1 MGLNATVTPGINV
14 TSSTT
19 LDAANLNLLGTP
31 TVSITGSI
39 DSSDIGQNTVGT
51 SEIKP
56 DAVTQTEIGS
66 IGGTNYILRG
76 DSSGKGAGISTLA
89 QDGDEDQISL
99 LVNDKT
105 DLKAR
110 MITGDL
116 DVTTVDGN
124 KLNLSIKDDSISAAM
139 LQDNA
144 ASINVGNI
152 QPGGGM
158 EANGGK
164 ANLSN
169 GGAGLI
175 VFNPSATSTIGDTAY
190 YGKAQVLQPTT
201 GNQFLKSTGGATSP
215 LAFGA
220 VPGIPDAFVHAYSP
234 TYRSHTATEGDDIF
248 TKLFGSGVYGIKRKH
263 DLAGAE
269 QYGVLLVVFDI
280 GLFADDD
287 NVGVMGNGIN
297 GKYEHAGVM
306 PLVHG
311 PVQLDRF
318 NESLTPV
325 TDTEVD
331 QRPFIYVKWMVS
343 SRHSG
348 TIGQD
353 NVEAP
358 QDQLLDTGSSG
369 THQYFRNVNV
379 CNMTFYKY

>member
-51 SEIKP
+51 SEIQAN
-56 DAVTQTEIGS
+56 AVTQTEIGS

-76 DSSGKGAGISTLA
+76 DSSGNGAGISTLA
-89 QDGDEDQISL
+89 QDGGEDQISL

-124 KLNLSIKDDSISAAM
+124 KLNLAIKDNSISAAM
-139 LQDNA
+139 LQDNVT
-144 ASINVGNI
+144 SINIGNI
-152 QPGGGM
+152 EPGGGLN
-158 EANGGK
+158 ADGGK
-164 ANLSN
+164 ASVAN

-175 VFNPSATSTIGDTAY
+175 VFNPGATSTIGDDTY
-190 YGKAQVLQPTT
+190 YGKAQVLQPTRA
-201 GNQFLKSTGGATSP
+201 NQVIVSSGGESSP
-215 LAFGA
+215 LAFGT
-220 VPGIPDAFVHAYSP
+220 VPGMPDAFVHAYSP
-234 TYRSHTATEGDDIF
+234 TYRSHVATSGDDIF

-263 DLAGAE
+263 DLTGAE
-269 QYGVLLVVFDI
+269 QYGVMLVVFDI
-280 GLFADDD
+280 GLFAADD
-287 NVGVMGNGIN
+287 NVGVIGNGIN

-311 PVQLDRF
+311 PVQVDRF
-318 NESLTPV
+318 NESLTVV
-325 TDTEVD
+325 TDTEVE

-343 SRHSG
+343 SRESG
-348 TIGQD
+348 TIGVN

-358 QDQLLDTGSSG
+358 QDQLQDTGSSG
-369 THQYFRNVNV
+369 TQQYFRNVNV